1 MSSYFSMSIFFLL
14 FQYVNL
20 IPLVHLYHFEG
31 FGTGLP
37 AFIKSYFSNSY
48 NFSFAE
54 AGSEVKAGG

>member
-1 MSSYFSMSIFFLL
+1 MSICFLL

-20 IPLVHLYHFEG
+20 ILLVHLYHFEG

-48 NFSFAE
+48 SFSFAE